1 MSAFAPP
8 PRPHPPPPLPG
19 RATHSSGGRGSPGQA
34 RRGLGG
40 AHRHA
45 PRAPPTEEV
54 TPEKEEILKKQLR
67 NGLLLIQVKYYRRVP
82 YCKASL
88 FLVLIQKKIKLKFL
102 NTSIPKIFFY

>member
-1 MSAFAPP
+1 MELILTILLVFGVLVFLSPLKRQRAGGASVGWSAARSVAIFGWGGGEVSAFAPP

-45 PRAPPTEEV
+45 PLAPPTEEV
-54 TPEKEEILKKQLR
+54 TPAQ
-67 NGLLLIQVKYYRRVP
+67 RRGR
-82 YCKASL
+82 
-88 FLVLIQKKIKLKFL
+88 Q
-102 NTSIPKIFFY
+102 